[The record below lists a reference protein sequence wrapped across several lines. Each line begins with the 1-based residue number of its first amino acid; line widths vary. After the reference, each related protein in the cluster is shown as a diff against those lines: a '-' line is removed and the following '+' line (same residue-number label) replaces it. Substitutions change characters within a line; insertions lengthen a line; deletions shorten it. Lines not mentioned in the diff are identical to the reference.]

1 MTNKTRD
8 FFMKEYILGIDLGG
22 TNIEGGLVDRKG
34 NVRFKTTK
42 PTDSRK
48 RAKTV
53 LNNIL
58 SVAKTVIEKAKA
70 NKCKVLAIGMGTP
83 GAVDHA
89 TGTIVSGAENI
100 MGWKGVPIVPVL
112 RREFGLPSFVSN
124 DVTLYA
130 LGEAM
135 FGAGKGVKEIICL
148 TVGTGIGGGIITGG
162 KIYRGAK
169 DGAGEIGHTTVKL
182 DGKKCKCGS
191 FGCLERYASATAIAN
206 MGKQSCK
213 KNGKGLILKL
223 AGGSK
228 DKITA
233 KTVFDAAKKGDLAA
247 KDIVEK
253 TGRYL
258 GAGIANFI
266 NLLNPEM
273 VIIGGGVA
281 EAGNILLRVISKSVK
296 TYGLRINTKD
306 VRIVLGRLKTNAG
319 VIGAAALAWQEIKR

>member
-1 MTNKTRD
+1 
-8 FFMKEYILGIDLGG
+8 MKDYILGIDLGG

-34 NVRFKTTK
+34 SVRFKTTK
-42 PTDSRK
+42 PTEGRK
-48 RAKTV
+48 GAKTV

-58 SVAKTVIEKAKA
+58 SAAKTVIEKAKT
-70 NKCKVLAIGMGTP
+70 NKCRVIAIGLGTP
-83 GAVDHA
+83 GAVDQA
-89 TGTIVSGAENI
+89 TGYVLGGAENI
-100 MGWKGVPIVPVL
+100 KGWKDIPLIPAL
-112 RREFGLPSFVSN
+112 RKEFGLPAFASN
-124 DVTLYA
+124 DVTLYT

-148 TVGTGIGGGIITGG
+148 AIGTGIGGGIIIGG

-169 DGAGEIGHTTVKL
+169 DGAGEIGHVTIKL

-213 KNGKGLILKL
+213 NGGNLILKL

-233 KTVFDAAKKGDLAA
+233 KTVFDAAKKGDSAA

-273 VIIGGGVA
+273 VIIGGGAA
-281 EAGNILLRVISKSVK
+281 ESGKMLLRVINKSVK
-296 TYGLRINTKD
+296 TYGLKINTKD
-306 VRIVLGRLKTNAG
+306 VKIVLGKLKTNAG
-319 VIGAAALAWQEIKR
+319 IIGAAALAWQEIKR